1 MDPYSVTIW
10 LFFKYFYNTFSYHH
24 ANLDLPS
31 GVEPFLLKAL
41 REGFKSVNTI
51 SALFFLCTGQAV
63 GKRDCCFLCRHSS
76 VQYLTS
82 IFFFVFTSL
91 LPFAQCPF
99 TYLRKGGKP
108 WSVLLWRP
116 VSWDIMLRVGNS
128 NVLSRCGLQSH
139 KAGASDREPEDKTTN
154 YSKSIIDYPLA
165 ADPRSFVT

>member
-10 LFFKYFYNTFSYHH
+10 LFFFFKYFYNTFSYHH

-82 IFFFVFTSL
+82 IFFLCLPHCCRL
-91 LPFAQCPF
+91 LSA
-99 TYLRKGGKP
+99 LLHISERGKKP
-108 WSVLLWRP
+108 WSVLLWQP
-116 VSWDIMLRVGNS
+116 VSWDVVLRVGNS

-139 KAGASDREPEDKTTN
+139 
-154 YSKSIIDYPLA
+154 
-165 ADPRSFVT
+165 

>member
-10 LFFKYFYNTFSYHH
+10 LFFFLKYFYNTFSYHH

-82 IFFFVFTSL
+82 IFFLCLPHCCRL
-91 LPFAQCPF
+91 LSA
-99 TYLRKGGKP
+99 LLHISEKGEKP
-108 WSVLLWRP
+108 WSVSLWQP
-116 VSWDIMLRVGNS
+116 VSWDVVLRVGNS
-128 NVLSRCGLQSH
+128 NVLSHCGLQSH
-139 KAGASDREPEDKTTN
+139 KAGVSDRKPEDK
-154 YSKSIIDYPLA
+154 IIQKASLMIC
-165 ADPRSFVT
+165 